1 MVARHTR
8 FIQVFVFGSELYVSS
23 VSAGML
29 TPRVEEPSLHILSVG
44 PAEGI
49 FTYFAEATAPT
60 DTGRAEQM
68 EKCLISTL
76 SF

>member
-1 MVARHTR
+1 
-8 FIQVFVFGSELYVSS
+8 
-23 VSAGML
+23 ML